1 MTSPARHPRP
11 GLPVGLKFALTE
23 LRYSP
28 HVLKVPFFAGL
39 DDASVVALSEH
50 LKLATTIVGEPITQ
64 KGAPDRELLLL
75 IKGAAAAGALGE
87 PDYAESDARAGP
99 KFSWWPSGSA
109 GDPY

>member
-1 MTSPARHPRP
+1 
-11 GLPVGLKFALTE
+11 LKFALTE